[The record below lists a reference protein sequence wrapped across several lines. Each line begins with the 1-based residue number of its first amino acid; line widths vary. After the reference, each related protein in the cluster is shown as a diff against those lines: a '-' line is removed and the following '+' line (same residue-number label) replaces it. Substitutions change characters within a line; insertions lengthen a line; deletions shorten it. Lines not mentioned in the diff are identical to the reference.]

1 MPTTNNYSYH
11 INHQTSIMKKIT
23 FLALSTLLLASC
35 SDDNAPQAPAGNGAI
50 SLSISGPVVL
60 SRTSTSETDGVIKTS
75 FVAGDE
81 IGVSATGG
89 AIAAN
94 VKHTV
99 AADGS
104 KLDPEQP
111 IEIQYN
117 VAAQLQAYSPYT
129 AEATA
134 DGVTFNVKADQSA
147 DADFNASNFMTA
159 KASVTKE
166 NPAASLTFT
175 PRTALIYVEMA
186 GALGENA
193 ESLTL
198 CGMQSGL
205 SWKSA
210 TDAVATQ
217 GDAADV
223 KMYKVAG
230 SQVFMAFVPAQSSIA
245 GQPLFAIT
253 IGSNEYTYTPTGTIE
268 FKANTVKRFK
278 LTVNADATVNIES
291 SVVSGS
297 DWTEDGTDTENGE
310 GEITR
315 RYVEL
320 ISAAEG
326 DFTGKELATA
336 TGMQGAQ
343 AGWNA
348 ILNNSNSSTITIS
361 GDEAVIATDGGS
373 WYQRA
378 LYFRAPNGKGTA
390 HKYVLEFDVKGGT
403 DIQVAVMRGQQA
415 GAFTSN
421 AYFEVGG
428 ATAAKVE
435 RTEAEYTHKSLQV
448 DLSKISTGDVDFS
461 TGIGVIFFAK
471 DNAAQTHSIKNVSLI
486 EIE

>member
-1 MPTTNNYSYH
+1 
-11 INHQTSIMKKIT
+11 MKKIT
-23 FLALSTLLLASC
+23 FLALGTLLLASC

-89 AIAAN
+89 ATATN

-117 VAAQLQAYSPYT
+117 VAAQLQAYSPYI

-175 PRTALIYVEMA
+175 PRTALVYVEMA

-198 CGMQSGL
+198 CGMQTGL

-217 GDAADV
+217 G
-223 KMYKVAG
+223 
-230 SQVFMAFVPAQSSIA
+230 
-245 GQPLFAIT
+245 
-253 IGSNEYTYTPTGTIE
+253 
-268 FKANTVKRFK
+268 
-278 LTVNADATVNIES
+278 
-291 SVVSGS
+291 
-297 DWTEDGTDTENGE
+297 
-310 GEITR
+310 
-315 RYVEL
+315 
-320 ISAAEG
+320 
-326 DFTGKELATA
+326 
-336 TGMQGAQ
+336 
-343 AGWNA
+343 
-348 ILNNSNSSTITIS
+348 
-361 GDEAVIATDGGS
+361 
-373 WYQRA
+373 
-378 LYFRAPNGKGTA
+378 
-390 HKYVLEFDVKGGT
+390 
-403 DIQVAVMRGQQA
+403 
-415 GAFTSN
+415 
-421 AYFEVGG
+421 
-428 ATAAKVE
+428 
-435 RTEAEYTHKSLQV
+435 
-448 DLSKISTGDVDFS
+448 
-461 TGIGVIFFAK
+461 
-471 DNAAQTHSIKNVSLI
+471 
-486 EIE
+486 

>member
-1 MPTTNNYSYH
+1 
-11 INHQTSIMKKIT
+11 MKKIT
-23 FLALSTLLLASC
+23 FLALGTLLLASC
-35 SDDNAPQAPAGNGAI
+35 SDDNTPQAPAGNGAI

-60 SRTSTSETDGVIKTS
+60 SRTSTAETDGIIKTS

-81 IGVSATGG
+81 IGVSSTGG
-89 AIAAN
+89 AIATN

-104 KLDPEQP
+104 KLNPEQP
-111 IEIQYN
+111 IELQYN
-117 VAAQLQAYSPYT
+117 IPAQVQAYSPYM

-134 DGVTFNVKADQSA
+134 DGVTFSVKADQSA
-147 DADFNASNFMTA
+147 DTDFNASNFMTA
-159 KASVTKE
+159 KTSVTKE

-175 PRTALIYVEMA
+175 PRTALVYVEMA

-193 ESLTL
+193 ASLTL
-198 CGMQSGL
+198 CGMQTGL

-253 IGSNEYTYTPTGTIE
+253 IGDNEYTYTPTGAIE

-291 SVVSGS
+291 SVATAPAWGN
-297 DWTEDGTDTENGE
+297 DGDATENLD
-310 GEITR
+310 GEIVR
-315 RYVEL
+315 RYIEL
-320 ISAAEG
+320 ISAEEG
-326 DFTGKELATA
+326 DFTGKTLTTVTGLGATI
-336 TGMQGAQ
+336 T
-343 AGWNA
+343 GWNA
-348 ILNNSNSSTITIS
+348 VLPAGNNSTIEIN
-361 GDEAVIATDGGS
+361 GDEAVITTDGGS

-378 LYFRAPNGKGTA
+378 LYFRAPADKGSA
-390 HKYVLEFDVKGGT
+390 HKYQLEFDVKGGT
-403 DIQVAVMRGQQA
+403 DIQVIVMRNQQT
-415 GAFTSN
+415 GLVSGN
-421 AYFEVGG
+421 QYFAVAG
-428 ATAAKVE
+428 ATAAKNE
-435 RTEAEYTHKSLQV
+435 STQADYTHKTLEV
-448 DLSKISTGDVDFS
+448 DLSRIAEGYEVGFNTGV
-461 TGIGVIFFAK
+461 GVIFCAK
-471 DNAAQTHSIKNVSLI
+471 TNDAGQTHCFKNVTLK